1 MGAVHAFGP
10 LNETVEGRLVRRLL
24 AGDLAARRRLIES
37 YLGLVAAM
45 ARRYARWGVP
55 LEDLFQEGALAL
67 VQAIDHYDPGKGM
80 RLSTYV
86 TWWVKQ
92 AIRRAAMAQSTPV
105 RLPERLW
112 ERAGE
117 AARAERSLRHRLGRE
132 ARDPDVRSVLGWSE
146 EDLAEVRR
154 ALQPVVSLEAQVGD
168 EGLERG
174 ELVTDPVFDDPAEA
188 AARDDA
194 AHRLAEALAALP
206 ERSATVLSRRYG
218 LDGRPRSLAAVGET
232 LGVSRER
239 ARQLENAAL
248 SELRERRRELG
259 LEGLAA

>member
-1 MGAVHAFGP
+1 MGAARAFGP
-10 LNETVEGRLVRRLL
+10 LSETVEDRLVRRL
-24 AGDLAARRRLIES
+24 AMGDRGARRRLIGS
-37 YLGLVAAM
+37 YMGLVAAM

-67 VQAIDHYDPGKGM
+67 VQAVDHYDPGKGM

-92 AIRRAAMAQSTPV
+92 AIRRAAMAQSTLV
-105 RLPERLW
+105 RTPERLW

-117 AARAERSLRHRLGRE
+117 AERAEGYLRSRLERE
-132 ARDPDVRSVLGWSE
+132 VQDPDVAGALGWSE
-146 EDLAEVRR
+146 EELAEVRR
-154 ALQPVVSLEAQVGD
+154 ALLPVVSLEAPVGEED
-168 EGLERG
+168 LERG
-174 ELVTDPVFDDPAEA
+174 GLIADPGADDPAEV
-188 AARDDA
+188 AARNDA
-194 AHRLAEALAALP
+194 RRRLAEALSALP
-206 ERSATVLSRRYG
+206 ERRSAVLSKRFG
-218 LDGRPRSLAAVGET
+218 LDGQPRSLAAVGET

-239 ARQLENAAL
+239 ARQLEGAAL

>member
-1 MGAVHAFGP
+1 M
-10 LNETVEGRLVRRLL
+10 
-24 AGDLAARRRLIES
+24 IEA
-37 YLGLVAAM
+37 YLGLVAAI

-55 LEDLFQEGALAL
+55 LEDLFQEGAAAL
-67 VQAIDHYDPGKGM
+67 VQAIDHYDPGRGM

-92 AIRRAAMAQSTPV
+92 AIRRAAMSQSTPV
-105 RLPERLW
+105 RIPERLW

-117 AARAERSLRHRLGRE
+117 AAQAGRTLRHRFGRE
-132 ARDPDVRSVLGWSE
+132 VQDSDVAGALGWSK

-154 ALQPVVSLEAQVGD
+154 ALQPVVSLEAPVGD
-168 EGLERG
+168 EGFECG
-174 ELVTDPVFDDPAEA
+174 ELAADPGADDPAEV

-194 AHRLAEALAALP
+194 RRRLAEALATLP
-206 ERSATVLSRRYG
+206 ARGATVLSRRYG
-218 LDGRPRSLAAVGET
+218 LNGWPRSLAGVGET